1 MIRFVRAL
9 VANIALLTLALTLAL
24 IIWVNATRA
33 EDPLRTQFLQ
43 VPVEIVGQPENS
55 ILQSPNRRQT
65 IQIVFE
71 GPSSVVNTLN
81 DSDFIARVDLSDVP
95 LGTEISVPVV
105 VEAKAANVTIQT
117 SSPESLLVNI
127 EALITQEVPVTL
139 DIRGTVARGHSQG
152 TPLIDPPT
160 ITVSG
165 PASRVNPLD
174 FARVTVF
181 LNNERETKIDSPQ
194 PIFYDRQGRVASV
207 GGLTLSTEQ
216 VQVTVPID
224 EAADFAEKFVDVVW
238 TGDPAP
244 GYRLLS
250 ISANPPS
257 VLVQG
262 SPSQLGRFTRI
273 ETEPIDINGLT
284 ASFEQK
290 VALVLPTGITLDQD
304 QELFVTIEIEPLV
317 TSATYTRPVAVQGL
331 GDGLAAVLD
340 PEEVRVFLF
349 GPLPALDTLLD
360 EEVRVTADLF
370 GLEVGTYSLEPDV
383 NFPERG
389 IELRSIQPAQITVT
403 ITKAI
408 TTTDTITATSSLLL
422 DLPMVHRPLGTGGK
436 TAVFPQTPLPTAI
449 TIPDF
454 PLVGHQPLASK
465 PHPRK
470 IIYSQAF

>member
-1 MIRFVRAL
+1 MMRFLRSL
-9 VANIALLTLALTLAL
+9 VANIALLVLAFILAL
-24 IIWVNATRA
+24 IIWVNAIRDQ
-33 EDPLRTQFLQ
+33 DPVRTQFLQ
-43 VPVEIVGQPENS
+43 VPVEIIGQPDNT
-55 ILQSPNRRQT
+55 ILQNPTRRQT
-65 IQIVFE
+65 VQVVFE
-71 GPSSVVNTLN
+71 GPSSVVNGLT
-81 DSDFIARVDLSDVP
+81 DSDFLARVDISTVP
-95 LGTEISVPVV
+95 LGTDVSVPIV
-105 VEAKAANVTIQT
+105 VEAKEVNVTIQT
-117 SSPESLLVNI
+117 SSPESLIVNLEELV
-127 EALITQEVPVTL
+127 TQEIPVTL
-139 DIRGTVARGHSQG
+139 DLRGTVARGHSQG

-174 FARVTVF
+174 FARATVF

-207 GGLTLSTEQ
+207 SGLTLSTEQ

-250 ISANPPS
+250 ISADPPS

-262 SPSQLGRFTRI
+262 SPTQLGQITRI

-284 ASFEQK
+284 ESFEQK
-290 VALVLPTGITLDQD
+290 AALVLPTGISLDQD
-304 QELFVTIEIEPLV
+304 QELMVKIEIEPLV
-317 TSATYTRPVAVQGL
+317 TSATYTRPVELLGL
-331 GDGLAAVLD
+331 ADGLEAIID

-370 GLEVGTYSLEPDV
+370 GLDVGTYSLEPDV

-403 ITKAI
+403 ITEAI
-408 TTTDTITATSSLLL
+408 TTTAGITDTASLLL
-422 DLPMVHRPLGTGGK
+422 GLPLAQGDGRE
-436 TAVFPQTPLPTAI
+436 TAVSPHHLPTTAQ
-449 TIPDF
+449 PDF
-454 PLVGHQPLASK
+454 FVAIHQPFASL

-470 IIYSQAF
+470 IIRLQTI